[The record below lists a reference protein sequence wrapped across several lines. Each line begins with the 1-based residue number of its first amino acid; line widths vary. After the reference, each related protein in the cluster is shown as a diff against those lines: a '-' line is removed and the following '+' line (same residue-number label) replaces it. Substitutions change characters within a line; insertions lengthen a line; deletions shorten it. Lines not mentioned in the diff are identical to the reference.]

1 MLRWHVRLEKR
12 VTAGSDALVTHT
24 LQHRDIVCRLEGL
37 DPQRFATDSDTIDV
51 LGRLSAKVV
60 EENTTVATPTLITE
74 KTPEYADDVVPV
86 RSAANLSA
94 VMVAAG
100 YDKGVSKQ
108 VEDYVSILLQKR
120 ELAEG
125 DVVRIGVV
133 QEGEKARVVRVS
145 LYSRST
151 HQLTVAIDDKGKLV
165 TGAEPPYRIGYA
177 ASRDRQARME
187 SRVSPVASEGSMARA
202 SSSAL

>member
-1 MLRWHVRLEKR
+1 MSLDEVEENVR
-12 VTAGSDALVTHT
+12 TNGSLLTSDNSQVAT
-24 LQHRDIVCRLEGL
+24 LSYV

-60 EENTTVATPTLITE
+60 EENTTVATPTMITE

-86 RSAANLSA
+86 RNTANLSA

-100 YDKGVSKQ
+100 YDKSISKG
-108 VEDYVSILLQKR
+108 VEDYVSTVLQKR

-145 LYSRST
+145 LYTRGT
-151 HQLTVAIDDKGKLV
+151 HQMTVA
-165 TGAEPPYRIGYA
+165 
-177 ASRDRQARME
+177 
-187 SRVSPVASEGSMARA
+187 
-202 SSSAL
+202 